1 VKKLIEIKNLCTYYY
16 TDDGIVKALDNVSL
30 DLYPGEAVGIVGESG
45 CGKTTLGL
53 SIMRLIRSPG
63 RIVEGEI
70 LFQDEN
76 ILKMDQ
82 EKVRKLRGGNVAM
95 IFQDPMSSL
104 NPVFNIGNQIE
115 ETIKLHQEIT
125 SNTELTEKVLEILF
139 KVGISDPEQR
149 LREYPHQFS
158 GGMRQRV
165 MIAMAL
171 SCNPNLLIA
180 DEPTTSLDVTIQAQ
194 ILDLMTKL
202 KQDFQSAILLITHN
216 VAVVAEFC
224 DRAAVMYGGKIVE
237 YSDIINIFKNPK
249 HPYTKALLGS
259 VPRVDSTLDELVS
272 IPGEVPSL
280 IDPPAGCIFHPRCSY
295 EREKCRIIIPELL
308 NVGSNHKVACLL
320 YEKTDRGQK
329 DE

>member
-1 VKKLIEIKNLCTYYY
+1 VEKLLEIINLCTYYF
-16 TDDGIVKALDNVSL
+16 TDDGVVKALDNVSFNI
-30 DLYPGEAVGIVGESG
+30 YPGEAIGIVGESG
-45 CGKTTLGL
+45 CGKSTLGL
-53 SIMRLIRSPG
+53 SIMRLIRPPG

-76 ILKMDQ
+76 ILKMDMNA
-82 EKVRKLRGGNVAM
+82 VRQLRGGSIAM

-104 NPVFNIGNQIE
+104 NPVYNIGNQIE
-115 ETIKLHQEIT
+115 ETIKLHQDIT
-125 SNTELTEKVLEILF
+125 SKKELTEKVIAILN
-139 KVGISDPEQR
+139 KVGISDADKR
-149 LREYPHQFS
+149 LSEYPHQFS

-171 SCNPNLLIA
+171 SCNPRLLIA

-202 KQDFQSAILLITHN
+202 MQDFQSAVLLITHN

-224 DRAAVMYGGKIVE
+224 DKVAVMYCGKIVE
-237 YSDIINIFKNPK
+237 YADVETIFKNPK

-259 VPRVDSTLDELVS
+259 VPRIDSTLDELIS

-280 IDPPAGCIFHPRCSY
+280 IVPPAGCIFNPRCNY
-295 EREKCRIIIPELL
+295 VMEKCRRIIPKLL
-308 NVGSNHKVACLL
+308 NIESNHNVACLL
-320 YEKTDRGQK
+320 YEKTGVGLK
-329 DE
+329 K

>member
-1 VKKLIEIKNLCTYYY
+1 MEKLLEIINLCTYYF
-16 TDDGIVKALDNVSL
+16 TDDGVVKALDNVSF
-30 DLYPGEAVGIVGESG
+30 DIYPGEAIGIVGESG
-45 CGKTTLGL
+45 CGKSTLGL

-76 ILKMDQ
+76 ILKMDMNV
-82 EKVRKLRGGNVAM
+82 VRQLRGGSIAM

-104 NPVFNIGNQIE
+104 NPVYNIGNQIE
-115 ETIKLHQEIT
+115 ETIKLHQDIT
-125 SNTELTEKVLEILF
+125 SKKELTEKVIAILN
-139 KVGISDPEQR
+139 KVGISDADKR
-149 LREYPHQFS
+149 LSEYPHQFS

-171 SCNPNLLIA
+171 SCNPKLLIA

-202 KQDFQSAILLITHN
+202 MQEFQSAVLLITHN

-224 DRAAVMYGGKIVE
+224 DKVAVMYCGKIVE
-237 YSDIINIFKNPK
+237 YAAVETIFKNPK

-259 VPRVDSTLDELVS
+259 VPRIDSTLDELIS

-280 IDPPAGCIFHPRCSY
+280 IVPPAGCIFNPRCNY
-295 EREKCRIIIPELL
+295 VMEKCRRIIPKLL
-308 NVGSNHKVACLL
+308 NIESNHNVACLL
-320 YEKTDRGQK
+320 YEKTGVGLK
-329 DE
+329 N

>member
-1 VKKLIEIKNLCTYYY
+1 MEKLIEIKNLCTYYF
-16 TDDGIVKALDNVSL
+16 TDDGIVKALDNVTL
-30 DLYPGEAVGIVGESG
+30 ELFPGEAVGIVGESG
-45 CGKTTLGL
+45 CGKSTLGL
-53 SIMRLIRSPG
+53 SLMRLIRPPG
-63 RIVEGEI
+63 RIVDGEI
-70 LFQDEN
+70 LFQNEN
-76 ILKMDQ
+76 ILEMDK
-82 EKVRKLRGGNVAM
+82 EKVRKLRGGSIAM

-104 NPVFNIGNQIE
+104 NPVFNIGNQIA
-115 ETIKLHQEIT
+115 ETIQLHQEIT
-125 SNTELTEKVLEILF
+125 SNEELTEKVLEILN
-139 KVGISDPEQR
+139 KVGISDPDKR

-194 ILDLMTKL
+194 ILDLMTNL
-202 KQDFQSAILLITHN
+202 KNDFHSAILLITHN

-224 DRAAVMYGGKIVE
+224 DKAAVMYGGKIVE
-237 YSDIINIFKNPK
+237 FADVKNIFKNPK

-280 IDPPAGCIFHPRCSY
+280 IETPAGCIFHPRCINMM
-295 EREKCRIIIPELL
+295 EKCRSVNPELL
-308 NVGSNHKVACLL
+308 SLESNHKVACLL
-320 YEKTDRGQK
+320 YEKDDRGVK